1 MGKGNTDY
9 WNTNST
15 SSNNYR
21 YKGGNIKGE
30 YKINDKNLVG
40 ISYNYSHSKPM
51 EKAQN
56 YTRRQSENIAQEF
69 YSDSESRNNRKVHN
83 ETAFYDVKLDTLGSK
98 LSLSANLMLNDAK
111 R

>member
-9 WNTNST
+9 WNTDSK

-21 YKGGNIKGE
+21 YKGGNIKAE
-30 YKINDKNLVG
+30 YKFNDKNLVG
-40 ISYNYSHSKPM
+40 ISYNYSHSKPV

-69 YSDSESRNNRKVHN
+69 YSDSESRNN
-83 ETAFYDVKLDTLGSK
+83 
-98 LSLSANLMLNDAK
+98 
-111 R
+111 